1 MPPMMPQ
8 CPRRSFG
15 PGAEDGRSLL
25 SARRPVATSSSVAIA
40 ADAASSAAPAAAA
53 VALRPGAVLGATS
66 VVLRQGKAVLG
77 RVMAPAVH
85 GGVEQYTLSISVIVS
100 SSSSASVAGGFLAH
114 RNAQRD
120 AGVHGETSAWAREM
134 AAYCVPLVT
143 VVTAAAATSVVADAA
158 STTLAADPAAA

>member
-1 MPPMMPQ
+1 MMPPMMPQ

-40 ADAASSAAPAAAA
+40 ADAASAAAPAAAA

-85 GGVEQYTLSISVIVS
+85 GGVGAVHAVYLRHRLLLLFSIRRGRISGS
-100 SSSSASVAGGFLAH
+100 SQRSARCWCPRRNFGLGSGDGRLLCSARH
-114 RNAQRD
+114 RRHRRRRNVCGCRRCFYYF
-120 AGVHGETSAWAREM
+120 GR
-134 AAYCVPLVT
+134 
-143 VVTAAAATSVVADAA
+143 
-158 STTLAADPAAA
+158 